1 MSTTVRDQ
9 KAEREILEKK
19 YKAALNSSMATKQAG
34 KTEIQELEMKVAAL
48 ELKKMKIAN
57 IFYDLKQAEKVDI
70 CFMLGKIEKKANQID
85 HINSLN

>member
-34 KTEIQELEMKVAAL
+34 KTEIQELEMKGAAL

-57 IFYDLKQAEKVDI
+57 IFYDLKHAEKVDI
-70 CFMLGKIEKKANQID
+70 CKGWGLWRRKSAWSTSGTI
-85 HINSLN
+85 